1 MKPKGFNAL
10 KGLTIDEVLTIDGEV
25 TLINREKGIFFSVK
39 IAYTDEQEPFIECK
53 KNKIAKIKL
62 PPKHLPKHPFP
73 WPPEK
78 P

>member
-1 MKPKGFNAL
+1 MKPKGFAAL
-10 KGLTIDEVLTIDGEV
+10 KGLTVDEVITIDGEV
-25 TLINREKGIFFSVK
+25 TLVNREKGLFFVVK
-39 IAYTDEQEPFIECK
+39 LVENEKGAFFINCK
-53 KNKIAKIKL
+53 KQKIQKIKL